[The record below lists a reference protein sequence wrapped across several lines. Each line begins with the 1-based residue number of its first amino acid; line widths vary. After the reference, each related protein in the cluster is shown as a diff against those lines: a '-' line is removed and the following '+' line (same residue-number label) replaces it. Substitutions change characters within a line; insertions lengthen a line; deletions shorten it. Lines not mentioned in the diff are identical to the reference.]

1 MASGPYQVASYKR
14 GASLTLDRNERE
26 GDPVEYGEAERIFSD
41 PHHPY
46 TRALLESVPRIDDDA
61 EVWL

>member
-1 MASGPYQVASYKR
+1 M
-14 GASLTLDRNERE
+14 
-26 GDPVEYGEAERIFSD
+26 FSD